1 MSEPGAR
8 KAEPLEGQDGEING
22 WLIFCPGCKCGHLFT
37 TRGHPGNGNGACW
50 TFNGN
55 PDEPTFSPSML
66 VNKSMPERRCHSFV
80 EGGKIRFLQDCYH
93 ELAGQTVELGPAW
106 AP

>member
-1 MSEPGAR
+1 VSEPGAR
-8 KAEPLEGQDGEING
+8 KAEPLNNQSGELEG
-22 WLIFCPGCKCGHLFT
+22 WLIFCPGCKQGHLFT
-37 TRGHPGNGNGACW
+37 TRSRPGWTGW

-66 VNKSMPERRCHSFV
+66 VNKSWPERRCHSFV
-80 EGGKIRFLQDCYH
+80 EGGKIRFLSDCYH

-106 AP
+106 DP